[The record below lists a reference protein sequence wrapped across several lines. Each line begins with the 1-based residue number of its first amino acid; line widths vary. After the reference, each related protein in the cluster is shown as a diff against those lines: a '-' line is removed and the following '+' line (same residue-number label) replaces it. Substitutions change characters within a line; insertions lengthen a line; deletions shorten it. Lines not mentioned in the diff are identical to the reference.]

1 MLRTILFSIAIL
13 LSSFANA
20 WTPNGA
26 SLKVKGIIEWE
37 GNQAVVVWLS
47 NDIKCYI
54 PSNETN
60 LISFVY
66 TLYVNQKSAS
76 WHCHDAET
84 SVGGYKTH
92 RLHRVVALQE

>member
-1 MLRTILFSIAIL
+1 MLRTTLFSIAIL
-13 LSSFANA
+13 FSSITSA
-20 WTPNGA
+20 WTPNGS
-26 SLKVKGIIEWE
+26 SLTIKGIIQWE
-37 GNQAVVVWLS
+37 SNEAVVVWLS

-76 WHCHDAET
+76 WHCYDAET
-84 SVGGYKTH
+84 NDV
-92 RLHRVVALQE
+92 LQ